1 MRVVCATCH
10 REERW
15 TSEGAGPPSLPRV
28 EVMAEGGVR
37 RPAVHPQWERGKT
50 ALSSF
55 TGEIGPV
62 VGVCEGCG
70 QLLVGDDRAWPRM
83 EVRIDSERGPLLVG
97 EQVRTA
103 SGPIG
108 VEEAQAWLRAQFRE
122 PWGLATL
129 GQIGQTSMLLFL
141 LPIAMLWGMGALF
154 VLSFFAA
161 LWQGPA
167 APVSGTIDW

>member
-15 TSEGAGPPSLPRV
+15 SSEGEGSTALPRV
-28 EVMAEGGVR
+28 EVVAEGGVR
-37 RPAVHPQWERGKT
+37 RPAVHPQWERGRT
-50 ALSSF
+50 ALRSF
-55 TGEIGPV
+55 TGDSGPV

-83 EVRIDSERGPLLVG
+83 EVRIDSEQGPLVVG
-97 EQVRTA
+97 EKLQTSA
-103 SGPIG
+103 GPVG
-108 VEEAQAWLRAQFRE
+108 VEEAEAWLRARFEE
-122 PWGLATL
+122 PWALSVL
-129 GQIGQTSMLLFL
+129 GQLGRTSMLLFL